1 MEPTDGCAADPVV
14 RGGVAAGD
22 ETAAAD
28 VMPEPVRALVFEG
41 LCLTLIAMARKRE
54 GVAA

>member
-22 ETAAAD
+22 EAAAAD
-28 VMPEPVRALVFEG
+28 VTPETVHGLMVGLLAALRSLAAGEG
-41 LCLTLIAMARKRE
+41 E
-54 GVAA
+54 QAA

>member
-1 MEPTDGCAADPVV
+1 MEPTDGCAADPAV

-22 ETAAAD
+22 ETETAD
-28 VMPEPVRALVFEG
+28 VMPEPVRALVFDG
-41 LCLTLIAMARKRE
+41 LCLTLLAWARERE